1 MHKSLLIEYANPTDS
16 ITLEFALRDNPVVE
30 RWIER
35 VCTAQAQYP
44 IDDPA
49 RFYGFGNEQE
59 QINNALIGINKC
71 IEMVNSH
78 QRIINRVLL
87 DIRDQ
92 DTLNYLHNIFEVYH
106 GLLDQ
111 QNSEYWSTAPPTAR
125 RALADLNIWVHRCE
139 TAGRGAEPRHVV
151 TWFGLPKDRT
161 LDIVDYSY
169 FVDTWEPGT
178 VFLNYAEIG
187 KTIMDLAE
195 DNDQYIAPEAFQPFR
210 HYSADFVVR
219 FFGQNQVQANR
230 KHAIMLAY
238 YQKHRELFGEWQWCY
253 TNGSLP
259 LADLVTP
266 VDLNV
271 LSKYQS
277 VKTVSFN

>member
-1 MHKSLLIEYANPTDS
+1 MHKSLLIEYTNSTDS

-35 VCTAQAQYP
+35 VKTAQANYP
-44 IDDPA
+44 IDDPK
-49 RFYGFGNEQE
+49 RFYGFGAEEE
-59 QINNALIGINKC
+59 QIKNALTGINKC
-71 IEMVNSH
+71 IDMVNSH
-78 QRIINRVLL
+78 RPIINRVLL

-92 DTLNYLHNIFEVYH
+92 DTLNYLHHVFEVHH

-111 QNSEYWSTAPPTAR
+111 QTGDYWSTAPESAR

-139 TAGRGAEPRHVV
+139 TVARGAEPRHVV

-161 LDIVDYSY
+161 LDIADYSY
-169 FVDTWEPGT
+169 FVDTWAPGT
-178 VFLNYAEIG
+178 VFLNYVEIG
-187 KTIMDLAE
+187 KTIMELAE

-219 FFGQNQVQANR
+219 FFTQDQVQANR
-230 KHAIMLAY
+230 KHAIMLEY
-238 YQKHRELFGEWQWCY
+238 YQKHREFFGDWQWCY

-259 LADLVTP
+259 VADLVSP
-266 VDLNV
+266 IDLTV
-271 LSKYQS
+271 LAGYQCVKS
-277 VKTVSFN
+277 VLFN

>member
-1 MHKSLLIEYANPTDS
+1 MHKSLLIEYENTRDT

-30 RWIER
+30 RWVER
-35 VCTAQAQYP
+35 VKTAQASYP
-44 IDDPA
+44 IDDPK
-49 RFYGFGNEQE
+49 RFYGFGTEDE
-59 QINNALIGINKC
+59 QISNALVGINKC
-71 IEMVNSH
+71 IELVNSH
-78 QRIINRVLL
+78 KRIINRTLL

-92 DTLNYLHNIFEVYH
+92 DTLNYLHHIFEVHH

-111 QNSEYWSTAPPTAR
+111 QTGDYWSTAPSGAR

-161 LDIVDYSY
+161 LDIADYSY
-169 FVDTWEPGT
+169 FTDTWQPGT
-178 VFLNYAEIG
+178 VFLNYVEIG
-187 KTIMDLAE
+187 KTIQDLAE

-219 FFGQNQVQANR
+219 FFGQDQIQANR

-238 YQKHRELFGEWQWCY
+238 YQKHRKFFGDWQWCY

-266 VDLNV
+266 VDLKV
-271 LSKYQS
+271 LAEYQS
-277 VKTVSFN
+277 VKSVSFN

>member
-30 RWIER
+30 RWVER
-35 VCTAQAQYP
+35 VCTAQARYP

-49 RFYGFGNEQE
+49 RFYGFGNKHE

-219 FFGQNQVQANR
+219 FFGQNQAQANR

-259 LADLVTP
+259 LANLVTP